1 MFGGQG
7 RIETDASISDTPI
20 SFDILGGLYDGN
32 GRTKGS
38 IAWENII
45 PYSGTGTAPESFKGH
60 LTNGDNT
67 LKGIW
72 KLTDADKDT
81 TGFYDDYHGHFV
93 LHRVT
98 GAQ

>member
-1 MFGGQG
+1 MRRYLIRLSHLIFLVDF
-7 RIETDASISDTPI
+7 TMVM
-20 SFDILGGLYDGN
+20 